1 MISHEEMLKLV
12 VQAGGKV
19 WKNGEVTI
27 CDDSVSGSGT
37 NFVEVFSALCYEAG
51 QNSQQPKE

>member
-1 MISHEEMLKLV
+1 MIQREEMLKLV

-19 WKNGEVTI
+19 WKTGEVTI

-37 NFVEVFSALCYEAG
+37 KFVELFSALCYEAG
-51 QNSQQPKE
+51 LKSQQPTE